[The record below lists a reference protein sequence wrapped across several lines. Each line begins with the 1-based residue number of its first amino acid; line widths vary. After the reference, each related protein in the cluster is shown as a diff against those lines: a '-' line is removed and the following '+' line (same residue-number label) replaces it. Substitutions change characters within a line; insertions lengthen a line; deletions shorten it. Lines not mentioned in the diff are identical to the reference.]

1 MSYEDKKTRKSRR
14 AGKTK
19 QELLDLFYQMAYRTE
34 RTGKLEDGCFVD
46 LMVCSH
52 CNLNCAGCD
61 HYAALQQPYFVDI
74 DTLEDL
80 VFFPNLQN
88 LNLSFCS
95 KLKDLKGIS
104 NCTNLST
111 FTILG
116 SNRTSNRFQ

>member
-1 MSYEDKKTRKSRR
+1 MKFKWMKN
-14 AGKTK
+14 
-19 QELLDLFYQMAYRTE
+19 Q
-34 RTGKLEDGCFVD
+34 TGLT
-46 LMVCSH
+46 LQ
-52 CNLNCAGCD
+52 NL
-61 HYAALQQPYFVDI
+61 DI